1 MLSGNKRIL
10 VNTIGMFMC
19 SIVSVC
25 LTLFSSRWA
34 LEELGVIDFGL
45 YNLITSV
52 LLVFVFLNTV
62 IANGDARFLS
72 ISLGSGDLL
81 EMNKLFNTILL
92 LHIVVPIVIVIIGV
106 FVGEYLIQHFLVVP
120 VERMDVIIW
129 GFRITL
135 VASLVA
141 MMAVPFVSLF
151 LSHQNI
157 AEYTLIMLLQA
168 VLIFMSAYSLRFVEG
183 DKFLVYCIFMSLSD
197 TFAYIAV
204 SLLALKKYSDIKI
217 SICEFFNKQ
226 YSISIIK
233 YSFWNM
239 LGDLGH
245 LVRSQGIVLVT
256 NLYFGPSGNAAL
268 GIANQLGMR
277 ASKLT
282 NSLSS
287 ATNPELYR
295 RIGKKDVEG
304 AQSLS
309 NNLTRLGIV
318 TMMVIA
324 VPVLFH
330 LNYILELWLV
340 NVPEGTE
347 ILCTS
352 FIIMFILEKVAMG
365 QLSYLTAINKISL
378 VESCIFLSYALA
390 VLLPFMG
397 LLKLGYLGIGLSIII
412 SMVLSRIIIIYFSHK
427 YYHYSYYYYLKTI
440 IGPLLVEILIFF
452 LLYYLYQPFHIKG
465 IWMLLFSCSVLVVVV
480 AVVSLFISFNSGERE
495 YIFKMVLAKFQK
507 VK

>member
-183 DKFLVYCIFMSLSD
+183 DKFLLYCIF
-197 TFAYIAV
+197 YI
-204 SLLALKKYSDIKI
+204 
-217 SICEFFNKQ
+217 
-226 YSISIIK
+226 
-233 YSFWNM
+233 M
-239 LGDLGH
+239 
-245 LVRSQGIVLVT
+245 
-256 NLYFGPSGNAAL
+256 
-268 GIANQLGMR
+268 
-277 ASKLT
+277 
-282 NSLSS
+282 
-287 ATNPELYR
+287 
-295 RIGKKDVEG
+295 
-304 AQSLS
+304 
-309 NNLTRLGIV
+309 
-318 TMMVIA
+318 
-324 VPVLFH
+324 
-330 LNYILELWLV
+330 
-340 NVPEGTE
+340 
-347 ILCTS
+347 
-352 FIIMFILEKVAMG
+352 
-365 QLSYLTAINKISL
+365 
-378 VESCIFLSYALA
+378 
-390 VLLPFMG
+390 
-397 LLKLGYLGIGLSIII
+397 
-412 SMVLSRIIIIYFSHK
+412 
-427 YYHYSYYYYLKTI
+427 
-440 IGPLLVEILIFF
+440 
-452 LLYYLYQPFHIKG
+452 
-465 IWMLLFSCSVLVVVV
+465 
-480 AVVSLFISFNSGERE
+480 
-495 YIFKMVLAKFQK
+495 
-507 VK
+507 